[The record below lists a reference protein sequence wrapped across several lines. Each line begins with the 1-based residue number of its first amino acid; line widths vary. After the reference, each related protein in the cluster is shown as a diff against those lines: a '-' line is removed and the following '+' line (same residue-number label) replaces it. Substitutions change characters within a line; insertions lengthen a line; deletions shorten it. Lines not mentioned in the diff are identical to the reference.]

1 VLSSTFSEE
10 EGIRLKVE
18 YNEETSVRKSLTF
31 EVEPEV
37 VEKEIDQRVRDYAR
51 KVRIPGFRP
60 GKVPAE
66 VIKKRFR
73 AQVLEDAAEAIVN
86 RVVFEELE
94 GRGLRP
100 LASPKVT
107 DLKIDEGQPLS
118 FRAVFEIL
126 PLVEVPEYRG
136 LSVKARKA
144 TVTDEQVDA
153 DVERLREEAAR
164 YDPVEPRPVETGD
177 FVVLDVKFTSAE
189 GKPRHDENVLV
200 EVGAADNHKE
210 LNAGLVGMSPGESKV
225 VRVVTEEAQASPP
238 RAERAVDY
246 AVTLKD
252 IKKKVVPAADDEFA
266 KDLGEF
272 GSLAELREA
281 VRKRLD
287 AAEERKVEREVRTA
301 LVDALVEKA
310 DFEVPEALVDRHMS
324 ARTENAARGL
334 LYQGIDPSKA
344 GINWRDYR
352 EAQREDSVKAAKAD
366 VLLDEIAR
374 REGIDVLEADVDAE
388 VTRLAERLRKPK
400 ETLRRQ
406 MEKEGD
412 LAALRG
418 RIREDKTLDLLR
430 ANARLDLE

>member
-1 VLSSTFSEE
+1 M
-10 EGIRLKVE
+10 KVE

-31 EVEPEV
+31 EIEPEV
-37 VEKEIDQRVRDYAR
+37 VDQEVEKRARDYAR

-60 GKVPAE
+60 GKVPTD

-107 DLKIDEGQPLS
+107 DLKIDESQPMT
-118 FRAVFEIL
+118 FRAVFETL
-126 PLVEVPEYRG
+126 PLVELPEYRG
-136 LSVKARKA
+136 IGVKARKA
-144 TVTDEQVDA
+144 EVTDEQVD
-153 DVERLREEAAR
+153 EEIGRLREEAAR
-164 YDPVEPRPVETGD
+164 YDPVEPRPGAEGD
-177 FVVLDVKFTSAE
+177 FVVLDVTFTTAE
-189 GKPRHDENVLV
+189 GKPRHDENVLM

-210 LNAGLVGMSPGESKV
+210 LNAALVGMSPGETKQVHV
-225 VRVVTEEAQASPP
+225 VQEEAQQSPP

-246 AVTLKD
+246 TVVLKD
-252 IKKKVVPAADDEFA
+252 LKKKVVPPADDEFA

-272 GSLAELREA
+272 GSLGELREK
-281 VRKRLD
+281 VRTRLL
-287 AAEERKVEREVRTA
+287 AAEERKLEREVRNS
-301 LVDALVEKA
+301 LVEALVERA
-310 DFEVPEALVDRHMS
+310 TFEVPETLVDRHMN
-324 ARTENAARGL
+324 ARTESAARGL
-334 LYQGIDPSKA
+334 LYQGVDPSKA
-344 GINWRDYR
+344 GVDWKNYR

-374 REGIDVLEADVDAE
+374 REGIEVLDADVDAE
-388 VTRLAERLRKPK
+388 VARLAERLRKPK

-412 LAALRG
+412 LAALRA

-430 ANARLDLE
+430 ANARLDTE

>member
-1 VLSSTFSEE
+1 M
-10 EGIRLKVE
+10 KVE

-31 EVEPEV
+31 EIEPEV
-37 VEKEIDQRVRDYAR
+37 VEKEIDKRARDYAR

-60 GKVPAE
+60 GKVPPD
-66 VIKKRFR
+66 VIRKRFR

-107 DLKIDEGQPLS
+107 DLKIDESEPMT
-118 FRAVFEIL
+118 FRAVFETL

-144 TVTDEQVDA
+144 EVTDEQV
-153 DVERLREEAAR
+153 EEEITRLREEAAR
-164 YDPVEPRPVETGD
+164 YDPVEPRPAETGD
-177 FVVLDVKFTSAE
+177 FVVLDVKFTTGE

-200 EVGAADNHKE
+200 ETGAADNHKE
-210 LNAGLVGMSPGESKV
+210 LNAALVGMSPGESKV
-225 VRVVTEEAQASPP
+225 VHVVMEEAQQSPP
-238 RAERAVDY
+238 KAERAVDY

-252 IKKKVVPAADDEFA
+252 IKKKVVPPADDEFA
-266 KDLGEF
+266 KDLGDF
-272 GSLAELREA
+272 ASLAELRGK
-281 VRKRLD
+281 VRERLL
-287 AAEERKVEREVRTA
+287 AAEERKVEREVRG
-301 LVDALVEKA
+301 ALVEA
-310 DFEVPEALVDRHMS
+310 LVERATFEVPETLVDRHMN
-324 ARTENAARGL
+324 ARTESAARGL
-334 LYQGIDPSKA
+334 LYQGVDPSKA
-344 GINWRDYR
+344 GVDWKNYR

-374 REGIDVLEADVDAE
+374 REGIEALEPDVDAE
-388 VTRLAERLRKPK
+388 VARLAERLRKPK

-412 LAALRG
+412 LTALRA

-430 ANARLDLE
+430 ANARLDTE

>member
-1 VLSSTFSEE
+1 
-10 EGIRLKVE
+10 LKVE

-31 EVEPEV
+31 EIEPEI
-37 VEKEIDQRVRDYAR
+37 VEKEVEKRARDYAR

-60 GKVPAE
+60 GKVPPD

-73 AQVLEDAAEAIVN
+73 TQVLEDAAEAIVN

-107 DLKIDEGQPLS
+107 DLKIDESQPMT
-118 FRAVFEIL
+118 FRAVFETL
-126 PLVEVPEYRG
+126 PIVELPDYRG
-136 LSVKARKA
+136 LSVKARTA
-144 TVTDEQVDA
+144 EVTDEQVDA

-164 YDPVEPRPVETGD
+164 YDPVEPRPAEPGD
-177 FVVLDVKFTSAE
+177 FAVLDVKFTTAE

-210 LNAGLVGMSPGESKV
+210 LNDALVGMSPAETKQ
-225 VRVVTEEAQASPP
+225 VRVVMEEAQQSPP
-238 RAERAVDY
+238 KAERAVDY
-246 AVTLKD
+246 TVTLKD
-252 IKKKVVPAADDEFA
+252 IKKKVVPSADDEFA

-281 VRKRLD
+281 VRKRLL
-287 AAEERKVEREVRTA
+287 AAEERKVDREVRHA
-301 LVDALVEKA
+301 LVEALVEKA
-310 DFEVPEALVDRHMS
+310 TFEVPETLVDRHMS

-334 LYQGIDPSKA
+334 LYQGIDPTKA
-344 GINWRDYR
+344 GVDWKDYR
-352 EAQREDSVKAAKAD
+352 EAQRDDSVKAAKAD
-366 VLLDEIAR
+366 VILDEIAR
-374 REGIDVLEADVDAE
+374 REGIDALDTDVDAE
-388 VTRLAERLRKPK
+388 VARLAERLRKPK

-412 LAALRG
+412 LSALRA

-430 ANARLDLE
+430 ANARLETE